1 MKPMGKTDLKLVQLG
16 RGRSNSGY
24 DDQGTS
30 EHISPA
36 LVEPLKSLVGIG
48 NLVPAGA

>member
-1 MKPMGKTDLKLVQLG
+1 MAMG

-36 LVEPLKSLVGIG
+36 IIEPLKSVVGTG
-48 NLVPAGA
+48 NLALAGA

>member
-1 MKPMGKTDLKLVQLG
+1 MAMR
-16 RGRSNSGY
+16 RGWSNSGY

-36 LVEPLKSLVGIG
+36 LVEPLKRLVGTG
-48 NLVPAGA
+48 NLALAGA

>member
-36 LVEPLKSLVGIG
+36 IVELLESLVGTG
-48 NLVPAGA
+48 NWVPAGA